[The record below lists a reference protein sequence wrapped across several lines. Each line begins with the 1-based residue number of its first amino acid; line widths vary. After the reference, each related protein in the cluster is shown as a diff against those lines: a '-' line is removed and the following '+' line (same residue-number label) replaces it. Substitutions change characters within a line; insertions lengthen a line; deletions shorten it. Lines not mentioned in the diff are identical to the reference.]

1 MMLGILASY
10 EHIHIKFLCVSRLIP
25 MYNYYSKGK
34 SNLMKLA
41 ILNHSLAMP
50 NKRKFQHND
59 NVDNVCIYINISR

>member
-1 MMLGILASY
+1 MMLEILASY

-41 ILNHSLAMP
+41 ILKS
-50 NKRKFQHND
+50 F
-59 NVDNVCIYINISR
+59 ISNAQQKKISTQ